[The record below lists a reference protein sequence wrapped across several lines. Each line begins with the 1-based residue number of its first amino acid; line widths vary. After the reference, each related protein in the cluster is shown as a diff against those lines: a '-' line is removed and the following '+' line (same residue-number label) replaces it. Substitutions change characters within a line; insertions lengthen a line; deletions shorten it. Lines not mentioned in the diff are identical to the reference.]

1 MATEGVGFL
10 ARLGAWAGRRA
21 EPRLWISLAGAGCAL
36 AVAGVVIISG
46 DAQVGEEGFDD
57 GSRVPGIILCLV
69 VAAAGYVLLHLFAES
84 PAATAGVTAIA
95 LAVPPLFYFL
105 TFDSDGVP
113 PWSAEGILAL
123 SALVWLVSY
132 VIGPARGRPLLL
144 GAGLAAVVLLA
155 FQLTEEPF
163 SAGFETTFVD
173 ESPFVPEEPFPG
185 DEGFPGEEEFDSQAA
200 EPDPTTLG
208 IISLVFGAAYL
219 AAARL
224 LDRRGF
230 AGTATPFVVASLVA
244 IPVGI
249 AFLGE
254 DLEEA
259 GAGAASIV
267 AGLVV
272 AWLGARSGRR
282 ASTVIGAGG
291 VALGIVLVIAD
302 AMQESSPT
310 SIGIALLIVGGAV
323 ALGAQL
329 LHMQTGESPQ
339 MTPGP
344 SVFGRPGAA
353 AWQPPGAGQQQGPW
367 QQPVPWQQ
375 QPAQPPVPW
384 QHQRPGP
391 PQQPPSPQPPAPPQP
406 PPSSPLPPAP
416 AN

>member
-1 MATEGVGFL
+1 MVAEGEGFL
-10 ARLGAWAGRRA
+10 ARMGARAGRRA

-46 DAQVGEEGFDD
+46 DAQVGEGGFSD
-57 GSRVPGIILCLV
+57 GSRVPGILLCLV
-69 VAAAGYVLLHLFAES
+69 VAAGGYALLHWFADT

-95 LAVPPLFYFL
+95 LAVPPFFYFL
-105 TFDSDGVP
+105 TFDADGTP
-113 PWSAEGILAL
+113 PWSAEAILAL

-132 VIGPARGRPLLL
+132 AMGPARGRPLLL
-144 GAGLAAVVLLA
+144 GVGLVAVVLLA
-155 FQLTEEPF
+155 FQFIEEPF
-163 SAGFETTFVD
+163 STGFETTFVD
-173 ESPFVPEEPFPG
+173 ESPFEQDEPLPGDEPFPG
-185 DEGFPGEEEFDSQAA
+185 DGFISQGD

-230 AGTATPFVVASLVA
+230 AGTATPLVVVSLAA
-244 IPVGI
+244 IPAGI

-254 DLEEA
+254 DLEAA
-259 GAGAASIV
+259 GAGAAAIV

-291 VALGIVLVIAD
+291 VALGIVLIIAD
-302 AMQESSPT
+302 AMEESSPT
-310 SIGIALLIVGGAV
+310 SIGIALLVAGGSV

-339 MTPGP
+339 MAPGP
-344 SVFGRPGAA
+344 SVFGRPGPPAGMHT
-353 AWQPPGAGQQQGPW
+353 AWQPPGRHRPGPW
-367 QQPVPWQQ
+367 QQPVAGPPPQ
-375 QPAQPPVPW
+375 AQPP
-384 QHQRPGP
+384 
-391 PQQPPSPQPPAPPQP
+391 P
-406 PPSSPLPPAP
+406 PPTTRLPPP
-416 AN
+416 PPG

>member
-1 MATEGVGFL
+1 MATEGEGFL
-10 ARLGAWAGRRA
+10 ARLGGWAGRRA

-46 DAQVGEEGFDD
+46 DAQVGEEGFSD

-69 VAAAGYVLLHLFAES
+69 VAAAGYVLLHWFAES

-95 LAVPPLFYFL
+95 LAVPPFFYFL
-105 TFDSDGVP
+105 TFDADGAP

-144 GAGLAAVVLLA
+144 GAGLVAVVLLA
-155 FQLTEEPF
+155 FQFTEEPF
-163 SAGFETTFVD
+163 SAGFEETFVD
-173 ESPFVPEEPFPG
+173 ESPFVP
-185 DEGFPGEEEFDSQAA
+185 DETFPGEEEFTSPGD

-244 IPVGI
+244 IPAGI

-267 AGLVV
+267 AGLLV
-272 AWLGARSGRR
+272 AWFGARSGRR

-310 SIGIALLIVGGAV
+310 SIGIALLTVGAAV

-344 SVFGRPGAA
+344 SVFGRPGPTPG
-353 AWQPPGAGQQQGPW
+353 WPTTPPYAPAGSGPSG
-367 QQPVPWQQ
+367 
-375 QPAQPPVPW
+375 PPVPPV
-384 QHQRPGP
+384 RPP
-391 PQQPPSPQPPAPPQP
+391 TPTNPSPAPPP
-406 PPSSPLPPAP
+406 PPPRD
-416 AN
+416 

>member
-1 MATEGVGFL
+1 MATEGAGFL

-36 AVAGVVIISG
+36 AVAGVVTISG
-46 DAQVGEEGFDD
+46 DAQVGEDGFD
-57 GSRVPGIILCLV
+57 GSRVPGILLCLV
-69 VAAAGYVLLHLFAES
+69 LAAAGYVLLHWFAES

-95 LAVPPLFYFL
+95 LAVPPFFYFL
-105 TFDSDGVP
+105 TFDADGTP

-132 VIGPARGRPLLL
+132 VMGPARGRPLLL
-144 GAGLAAVVLLA
+144 GAGLVAVVLLA

-173 ESPFVPEEPFPG
+173 ESPFAPAEPFPSDEPFPG
-185 DEGFPGEEEFDSQAA
+185 DDEFAGQGD

-219 AAARL
+219 VAARL

-230 AGTATPFVVASLVA
+230 AGTATPFVVASLAA
-244 IPVGI
+244 IPAGI

-254 DLEEA
+254 DLEQA
-259 GAGAASIV
+259 GAGGAAIV

-272 AWLGARSGRR
+272 AWLGARGGRR

-291 VALGIVLVIAD
+291 VALGIVLIIAD
-302 AMQESSPT
+302 AMEESSPT
-310 SIGIALLIVGGAV
+310 SIGVALLIAGGAV

-344 SVFGRPGAA
+344 SEFGRPGPPAGTHA
-353 AWQPPGAGQQQGPW
+353 AWQPAGGGHQPGPW
-367 QQPVPWQQ
+367 QQPDTGPR
-375 QPAQPPVPW
+375 P
-384 QHQRPGP
+384 QHQP
-391 PQQPPSPQPPAPPQP
+391 PPQP
-406 PPSSPLPPAP
+406 PPRSPLPPP
-416 AN
+416 PPG

>member
-1 MATEGVGFL
+1 MVTEGEGFL

-46 DAQVGEEGFDD
+46 DAQVGEEGFSD
-57 GSRVPGIILCLV
+57 GSRLPGIILCLV
-69 VAAAGYVLLHLFAES
+69 VAAGGYALLHWFAET

-95 LAVPPLFYFL
+95 LAVPPFFYFL
-105 TFDSDGVP
+105 TFDADGTP

-132 VIGPARGRPLLL
+132 VMGPARGRPLLL
-144 GAGLAAVVLLA
+144 GAGLVAVVLLA
-155 FQLTEEPF
+155 FQFMEEPF
-163 SAGFETTFVD
+163 SAGFEDAFVD
-173 ESPFVPEEPFPG
+173 ESPFAPDEPFPG
-185 DEGFPGEEEFDSQAA
+185 EAEFTSQGE

-208 IISLVFGAAYL
+208 IVSLVFGAAYL
-219 AAARL
+219 VAARL

-230 AGTATPFVVASLVA
+230 AGTATPFVVASLAA
-244 IPVGI
+244 IPAGI

-254 DLEEA
+254 DLEAA
-259 GAGAASIV
+259 GAGAAAIV

-291 VALGIVLVIAD
+291 VALGIVLIIAD
-302 AMQESSPT
+302 AMEESSPT
-310 SIGIALLIVGGAV
+310 SIGIALLVAGGAV

-339 MTPGP
+339 MAPGP
-344 SVFGRPGAA
+344 SVFGRPGPSAGKHA
-353 AWQPPGAGQQQGPW
+353 AWQPPGGGRQPGPW
-367 QQPVPWQQ
+367 QQPVAEP
-375 QPAQPPVPW
+375 
-384 QHQRPGP
+384 P
-391 PQQPPSPQPPAPPQP
+391 PQAQPQP
-406 PPSSPLPPAP
+406 PPTSPLPPP
-416 AN
+416 PPG

>member
-1 MATEGVGFL
+1 MVTEGEGFL

-46 DAQVGEEGFDD
+46 DAQVGEEGFSD
-57 GSRVPGIILCLV
+57 GSRLPGIILCLV
-69 VAAAGYVLLHLFAES
+69 VAAGGYALLRWFAET

-95 LAVPPLFYFL
+95 LAVPPFFYFL
-105 TFDSDGVP
+105 TFDADGTP

-132 VIGPARGRPLLL
+132 VMGPARGRPLLL
-144 GAGLAAVVLLA
+144 GAGLVAVVLLA
-155 FQLTEEPF
+155 FQFVEEPF
-163 SAGFETTFVD
+163 SAGFEETTVD
-173 ESPFVPEEPFPG
+173 ESPFATADPFTG
-185 DEGFPGEEEFDSQAA
+185 DDEFTGQDD

-219 AAARL
+219 VAARL

-230 AGTATPFVVASLVA
+230 AGTATPFVAASLAA
-244 IPVGI
+244 IPAGI

-254 DLEEA
+254 DLEAA
-259 GAGAASIV
+259 GAGAAAIV
-267 AGLVV
+267 AGLLV

-291 VALGIVLVIAD
+291 VALGIVLIIAD

-310 SIGIALLIVGGAV
+310 SIGIALLVAGGAV

-339 MTPGP
+339 MAPGP
-344 SVFGRPGAA
+344 SVFGRPGPSAGKHA
-353 AWQPPGAGQQQGPW
+353 AWQPPGGGHQPSPW
-367 QQPVPWQQ
+367 QQPV
-375 QPAQPPVPW
+375 A
-384 QHQRPGP
+384 GAP
-391 PQQPPSPQPPAPPQP
+391 PQAQPQP
-406 PPSSPLPPAP
+406 PPKSPLPPP
-416 AN
+416 PG

>member
-1 MATEGVGFL
+1 MAVEGVGFL

-36 AVAGVVIISG
+36 AVVGVVIISG
-46 DAQVGEEGFDD
+46 DAQVGEEGFSD
-57 GSRVPGIILCLV
+57 GSRLPGIILCLV
-69 VAAAGYVLLHLFAES
+69 VAAAGYFLLYRFADS

-95 LAVPPLFYFL
+95 LAVPPFFYFL
-105 TFDSDGVP
+105 TFDGDGVP

-155 FQLTEEPF
+155 FQFTEEPF
-163 SAGFETTFVD
+163 SAGFEEAFVD
-173 ESPFVPEEPFPG
+173 ESPLVTDEPFPDEPFPG
-185 DEGFPGEEEFDSQAA
+185 DEAFTNQGD

-208 IISLVFGAAYL
+208 IVSLVFGAAYL
-219 AAARL
+219 VAARL

-230 AGTATPFVVASLVA
+230 AGTATPFVVASLAA
-244 IPVGI
+244 IPAGI

-254 DLEEA
+254 DLEAA

-291 VALGIVLVIAD
+291 VALGIVLIIAD

-310 SIGIALLIVGGAV
+310 SIGIALLVVGAAV

-339 MTPGP
+339 MAPGP
-344 SVFGRPGAA
+344 SVFGRPGPSADQHA
-353 AWQPPGAGQQQGPW
+353 GWRPPGAGQQPGPW
-367 QQPVPWQQ
+367 QQPPV
-375 QPAQPPVPW
+375 AQPP
-384 QHQRPGP
+384 RL
-391 PQQPPSPQPPAPPQP
+391 PQP
-406 PPSSPLPPAP
+406 PPTGPLPPP
-416 AN
+416 PGNP

>member
-1 MATEGVGFL
+1 MAAGGAGFL

-46 DAQVGEEGFDD
+46 DAHVGEEGFSD

-69 VAAAGYVLLHLFAES
+69 VAAAGYVMLHRFPES

-95 LAVPPLFYFL
+95 LAVPPFFYFL
-105 TFDSDGVP
+105 TFDGDGVP

-132 VIGPARGRPLLL
+132 VVGPARGRPLLL
-144 GAGLAAVVLLA
+144 ATGLVAVVLLA
-155 FQLTEEPF
+155 FQLTDETF
-163 SAGFETTFVD
+163 SAGFEATFVD
-173 ESPFVPEEPFPG
+173 GSPFVPDEPFPA
-185 DEGFPGEEEFDSQAA
+185 EEELATDSDQ
-200 EPDPTTLG
+200 PDPTILG
-208 IISLVFGAAYL
+208 IISLAFGAAYL
-219 AAARL
+219 VAARL

-230 AGTATPFVVASLVA
+230 AGTATPFVAASLAA
-244 IPVGI
+244 IPAGI

-254 DLEEA
+254 DLEAA

-267 AGLVV
+267 AGLLV

-282 ASTVIGAGG
+282 ASTVVGAGG

-310 SIGIALLIVGGAV
+310 SIGIALLTVGGAV

-339 MTPGP
+339 MMPGP
-344 SVFGRPGAA
+344 SVFGRLG
-353 AWQPPGAGQQQGPW
+353 PPAQEHARWRPQGAGRQPGPW
-367 QQPVPWQQ
+367 QQP
-375 QPAQPPVPW
+375 AASQPP
-384 QHQRPGP
+384 RLP
-391 PQQPPSPQPPAPPQP
+391 PPPPPPPLPTPPS
-406 PPSSPLPPAP
+406 
-416 AN
+416 ANPDAAGE

>member
-1 MATEGVGFL
+1 MAAEGEGLV
-10 ARLGAWAGRRA
+10 ARLGAWGGRRA

-46 DAQVGEEGFDD
+46 DAQVGEEGFSD
-57 GSRVPGIILCLV
+57 GSRLPGIILCLV
-69 VAAAGYVLLHLFAES
+69 VAAAGYALLHWFAES

-95 LAVPPLFYFL
+95 LAVPPFFYFL
-105 TFDSDGVP
+105 TFDADGVP
-113 PWSAEGILAL
+113 PWSAEGVLAL

-132 VIGPARGRPLLL
+132 VVGPARGRPLLL
-144 GAGLAAVVLLA
+144 GTALVAVVLLA
-155 FQLTEEPF
+155 FQFTEEPF
-163 SAGFETTFVD
+163 SAGFEATFVD
-173 ESPFVPEEPFPG
+173 ESPFVPDEPFPG
-185 DEGFPGEEEFDSQAA
+185 DDEVTSQGD

-208 IISLVFGAAYL
+208 IVSLMFGAAYL
-219 AAARL
+219 VAGRL

-230 AGTATPFVVASLVA
+230 AGTATPFVVAALAA
-244 IPVGI
+244 IPAGI

-254 DLEEA
+254 DLEAA
-259 GAGAASIV
+259 GAGAAAIV

-291 VALGIVLVIAD
+291 VALGIVLIIAD

-310 SIGIALLIVGGAV
+310 SIGIALLVAGGTV

-344 SVFGRPGAA
+344 SVFGRPGPPAGEHA
-353 AWQPPGAGQQQGPW
+353 AWQPPSVGQQPGPW
-367 QQPVPWQQ
+367 QQPAAEQQPGRWQ
-375 QPAQPPVPW
+375 QPAAAQPP
-384 QHQRPGP
+384 R
-391 PQQPPSPQPPAPPQP
+391 SPQPPPPTSRLP
-406 PPSSPLPPAP
+406 PPPPGQP
-416 AN
+416 

>member
-1 MATEGVGFL
+1 MVTEGEGFL

-46 DAQVGEEGFDD
+46 DAQVGEEGFSD

-69 VAAAGYVLLHLFAES
+69 VAAGGYALLHWFPES

-95 LAVPPLFYFL
+95 LAVPPFFYFL
-105 TFDSDGVP
+105 TFDADGTP

-132 VIGPARGRPLLL
+132 VLGPARGRPLLL
-144 GAGLAAVVLLA
+144 GAGLVAVVLLA
-155 FQLTEEPF
+155 FQFMEEPF
-163 SAGFETTFVD
+163 SAGFEETIVD
-173 ESPFVPEEPFPG
+173 ESPFATDDPFTG
-185 DEGFPGEEEFDSQAA
+185 DDEFTGQGD

-219 AAARL
+219 VAAHL

-230 AGTATPFVVASLVA
+230 AGTATPFVAASLAA
-244 IPVGI
+244 IPAGI

-259 GAGAASIV
+259 GAGAAAIV
-267 AGLVV
+267 AGLLV

-291 VALGIVLVIAD
+291 VALGIVLIIAD
-302 AMQESSPT
+302 AMQGSSPT
-310 SIGIALLIVGGAV
+310 SIGIALLVAGGAV

-329 LHMQTGESPQ
+329 LHTQTGESPQ
-339 MTPGP
+339 MAPGP
-344 SVFGRPGAA
+344 SVFGRPGPSAGQHA
-353 AWQPPGAGQQQGPW
+353 AWQPPGGGHQPGPW
-367 QQPVPWQQ
+367 QQPV
-375 QPAQPPVPW
+375 A
-384 QHQRPGP
+384 GP
-391 PQQPPSPQPPAPPQP
+391 PPRTQPQP
-406 PPSSPLPPAP
+406 PPKSPLPPP
-416 AN
+416 PPG